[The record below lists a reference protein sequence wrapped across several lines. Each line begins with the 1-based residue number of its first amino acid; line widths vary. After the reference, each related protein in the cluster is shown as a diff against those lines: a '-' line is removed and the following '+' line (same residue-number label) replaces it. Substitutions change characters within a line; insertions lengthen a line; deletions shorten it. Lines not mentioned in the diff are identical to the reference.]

1 MFITLD
7 GPGGGD
13 YTKMTL
19 RFHLTTAR
27 MATMEKTSAG
37 EKGPSYTVGRDVN
50 GCNHNGN
57 KPKLWPPVLR
67 VYSKDCTVSIVRLQT
82 LPHTHQQT
90 CNRVF
95 SAVKKNET
103 GLGRWFR
110 GKCICIVNMRT

>member
-1 MFITLD
+1 
-7 GPGGGD
+7 
-13 YTKMTL
+13 MTL
-19 RFHLTTAR
+19 RFHLTAAR

-82 LPHTHQQT
+82 LPRIHQQT

-95 SAVKKNET
+95 
-103 GLGRWFR
+103 
-110 GKCICIVNMRT
+110 